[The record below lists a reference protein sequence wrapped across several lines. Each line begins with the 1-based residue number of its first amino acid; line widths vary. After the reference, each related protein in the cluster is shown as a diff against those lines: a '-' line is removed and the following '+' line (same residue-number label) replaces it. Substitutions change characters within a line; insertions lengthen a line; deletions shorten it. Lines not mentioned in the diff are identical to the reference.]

1 MSTTVRAAV
10 LGDEELLAVLNG
22 LVHELHVAN
31 RPEEFKPTRAENVS
45 AWFRSLLE
53 KPTVLIWIA
62 EEDGVPVGYGLAFLH
77 ERAENPF
84 CPARRGCEVDQI
96 AVDDKRRRRGI
107 ARTLI
112 QRVFAEVRGRGIRD
126 VETSSW
132 SFNEAAHHAFTRL
145 GFAPKV
151 IRFGLTIPARQP
163 SV

>member
-62 EEDGVPVGYGLAFLH
+62 EEDGP
-77 ERAENPF
+77 
-84 CPARRGCEVDQI
+84 
-96 AVDDKRRRRGI
+96 
-107 ARTLI
+107 
-112 QRVFAEVRGRGIRD
+112 
-126 VETSSW
+126 
-132 SFNEAAHHAFTRL
+132 
-145 GFAPKV
+145 
-151 IRFGLTIPARQP
+151 
-163 SV
+163 